1 MAGRLPTGDTA
12 QARGGLLMLRIFVD
26 WKKRPAALFRTSA
39 PLPAAKGFGACA
51 SPCAACSVA
60 LVLAGASAAAYA
72 ADVYRWVDDKGGVHY
87 SDQWVPGSEVI
98 KSSKPHPNGPESAS
112 PSRDPQRVAAD
123 RATSQISEEN
133 SSQAVKQD
141 VAKAR
146 EQQCK
151 EAKERYDKAV
161 QARRIYKPAKDPG
174 KDNDSDRPA
183 DREYLSEEEADAY
196 RLQARNDMVS
206 VCGPSAATA
215 QASQ

>member
-1 MAGRLPTGDTA
+1 
-12 QARGGLLMLRIFVD
+12 MLRTFVN
-26 WKKRPAALFRTSA
+26 WKKRR
-39 PLPAAKGFGACA
+39 
-51 SPCAACSVA
+51 AACSVA
-60 LVLAGASAAAYA
+60 VTALLLAGASAAAYA
-72 ADVYRWVDDKGGVHY
+72 ADVYKWVDDKGGVHY

-98 KSSKPHPNGPESAS
+98 KSSKPHPTGTESAS
-112 PSRDPQRVAAD
+112 SRDPQKVAAD
-123 RATSQISEEN
+123 RATAQISADN

-161 QARRIYKPAKDPG
+161 QARRIYKPGKDSG

-183 DREYLSEEEADAY
+183 DREYLSDEAADAY
-196 RLQARNDMVS
+196 RLQARNDMVT